1 MKKKLE
7 IPDFLLTK
15 EHFQP
20 LKIKRRF
27 NFSRYIDKNI
37 ESFSKI
43 IISFNFIEKS
53 KGLFFVLNPVSKLI
67 FLLIFILII
76 SFVKDF
82 KGQIFISALVY
93 IYIILSKINFMD
105 FLKKIFFPI
114 ILFGF
119 FLSFFSLFNFISEG
133 KIKFEIIRFSSE
145 INLKLFTIPQV
156 IGITDKGIDIFLL
169 LFLRVF
175 NSISASFLVISSTYI
190 SDIFI
195 SLRVLRVP
203 DFFIMMLM
211 MSIKYIDILSK
222 TIMDMFM
229 ARKSR
234 VFVSDFKNENGWFF
248 SLIYHILKK
257 SIKKYEEAFSA
268 MISRGFK
275 GEVKFSNLKE
285 FNKIDYVFLFLNL
298 LFVFFIIYDR
308 N

>member
-1 MKKKLE
+1 MKKTLE

-15 EHFQP
+15 ERIYP
-20 LKIKRRF
+20 LKIKRGF
-27 NFSRYIDKNI
+27 NFSGYIERNI

-53 KGLFFVLNPVSKLI
+53 NGLFFIINPVSKLI
-67 FLLIFILII
+67 FLLIFILTI
-76 SFVKDF
+76 SFLKDL
-82 KGQIFISALVY
+82 KNQVFISALIY
-93 IYIILSKINFMD
+93 IYVILSRINLMD

-119 FLSFFSLFNFISEG
+119 FLSFFSMFNFISEG
-133 KIKFEIIRFSSE
+133 RMVFEIIRFGSE

-156 IGITDKGIDIFLL
+156 IGITDKGIEIFFL

-190 SDIFI
+190 SDIFV
-195 SLRVLRVP
+195 SLKVLRVP

-211 MSIKYIDILSK
+211 LSVKYIDMLSK

-234 VFVSDFKNENGWFF
+234 VFISDFKNEKEWGF
-248 SLIYHILKK
+248 SIIYNILKK
-257 SIKKYEEAFSA
+257 SIKKYEETFSA
-268 MISRGFK
+268 MISRGFN

-285 FNKIDYVFLFLNL
+285 FNKIDFVFIFLNL
-298 LFVFFIIYDR
+298 FFLFFMIYDR